1 MSSLLTRAVLVSVH
15 GHKQLSSAPIDIHL
29 RATEPQAEWQ
39 AAAQEA
45 LTKVPVMILSVLNI
59 ALVIPLVLYVV
70 YTLGLVLPT
79 LAAVESNEATY
90 EPVPTRDE
98 KTDSKDEKSPL
109 AAAPEAEEAGAIK
122 RAPITASIRA
132 TQKHLRTVS
141 SAGWR
146 SLFRGLGLATII
158 HILSGFIVAP
168 MMMALPGLPAI
179 VPMFLVDVLLVQL
192 NTAWVHS
199 VISTSAQ
206 PWWHR
211 LPPFGA
217 TLKATILPI
226 CGVVGSAALTSGL
239 PTLVLLAMGRPMVEH
254 KIPGSGLIVRTVE
267 KQTPADYFLAFAIW
281 LGMMIFAAY
290 PALIVLTRVQ
300 ASLLPDSEE
309 TIVPFDRSL
318 GRTTP
323 QPRACQ
329 VMRDA
334 YHSYSGSWGR
344 FYKLVAKSFVVAVA
358 IFVGFQTLVGVEYG
372 LGLLL

>member
-15 GHKQLSSAPIDIHL
+15 GHKQLSSAPINIHL

-39 AAAQEA
+39 VAAAEA
-45 LTKVPVMILSVLNI
+45 LTKIPVIILSVLNI
-59 ALVIPLVLYVV
+59 ALVIPLILYVA

-79 LAAVESNEATY
+79 LAAVESSEATY
-90 EPVPTRDE
+90 EPIPTRDE

-146 SLFRGLGLATII
+146 SLFRGLGLATVI

-168 MMMALPGLPAI
+168 MMMLVPGLPAI
-179 VPMFLVDVLLVQL
+179 VPMFLVDILLVQL

-226 CGVVGSAALTSGL
+226 CGVVGSTAATSGL

-254 KIPGSGLIVRTVE
+254 EIGTSGLVVRTVE
-267 KQTPADYFLAFAIW
+267 KQPGDYFLCFAIW
-281 LGMMIFAAY
+281 FGMMIFAAY

-309 TIVPFDRSL
+309 TIVPFDRSM

-323 QPRACQ
+323 LRSSCQ
-329 VMRDA
+329 LMRDA
-334 YHSYSGSWGR
+334 YNSYSGSWGR
-344 FYKLVAKSFVVAVA
+344 FYKLVAKSFVTAVA

>member
-39 AAAQEA
+39 VAAQEA
-45 LTKVPVMILSVLNI
+45 LTKIPVIILTVLNV
-59 ALVIPLVLYVV
+59 ALVIPLILYVA

-79 LAAVESNEATY
+79 LAAVESSEVTY
-90 EPVPTRDE
+90 EPIPASDD
-98 KTDSKDEKSPL
+98 KTDSKDEKSPR

-122 RAPITASIRA
+122 RVPITASIRA
-132 TQKHLRTVS
+132 TQKHLRAVS

-158 HILSGFIVAP
+158 HILSGLIVAP

-179 VPMFLVDVLLVQL
+179 VPMFLVDILLVQL

-226 CGVVGSAALTSGL
+226 CGVVGSTAATSGL
-239 PTLVLLAMGRPMVEH
+239 PTLILLAMGRPMVEH
-254 KIPGSGLIVRTVE
+254 TIPGSGLVVRTVE
-267 KQTPADYFLAFAIW
+267 KQTAADYWLTFFIW
-281 LGMMIFAAY
+281 LGMMIFACY
-290 PALIVLTRVQ
+290 PALVVLTRVQ

-309 TIVPFDRSL
+309 TIVPFDRSM
-318 GRTTP
+318 GRTEP
-323 QPRACQ
+323 ARNNCQ
-329 VMRDA
+329 LMRDA
-334 YHSYSGSWGR
+334 YDSYKGSWGR
-344 FYKLVAKSFVVAVA
+344 FYKLVVKSFFVAVA
-358 IFVGFQTLVGVEYG
+358 IFVGFQVVVGVEF
-372 LGLLL
+372 GLLT